1 MTQRV
6 VCIVGIVTLFAT
18 TAFGSAASDLPRWT
32 PERPYIVEVGEPY
45 AITSTRL
52 DREAARNSA
61 LEEQLTDYGYP
72 EYVEIQE
79 ITPQWPWETYELRLY
94 YLQRN
99 VETDFG
105 HVIVSPAM
113 PNFGLLKYQAE
124 ITPEKRHQIEVI
136 LAARQSP
143 PIQPVIASAPPPA
156 AAATTSEG
164 GSLEDA
170 VARIEAAAARA
181 EEAANRAVEQ
191 SEAAVRA
198 ADRTN
203 NMVEKMSASMAPS
216 TPPRRVRKRH

>member
-6 VCIVGIVTLFAT
+6 VSIVGIVTLFAT

-32 PERPYIVEVGEPY
+32 AERPYIVEVGEPY
-45 AITSTRL
+45 PITSTRL
-52 DREAARNSA
+52 DSEAAHNSA
-61 LEEQLTDYGYP
+61 LEEQLASYGYP

-79 ITPQWPWETYELRLY
+79 ITPQWPWDAYELRLY

-143 PIQPVIASAPPPA
+143 PIRPVIASAPP
-156 AAATTSEG
+156 ATTEPEPTG
-164 GSLEDA
+164 TLADA

-198 ADRTN
+198 ADRTT
-203 NMVEKMSASMAPS
+203 NMVEKMSASAAPS
-216 TPPRRVRKRH
+216 AQPRRPRKRR

>member
-6 VCIVGIVTLFAT
+6 VSIVGIMTLFAT
-18 TAFGSAASDLPRWT
+18 TAFGSAASDLPRWSAD
-32 PERPYIVEVGEPY
+32 RPYIVEVGEPY

-52 DREAARNSA
+52 EREAARNSA
-61 LEEQLTDYGYP
+61 LEEQLIDYGYP

-105 HVIVSPAM
+105 HVIVSSAM

-124 ITPEKRHQIEVI
+124 IAPEKRHQIEVI

-143 PIQPVIASAPPPA
+143 PIRPVIASAPPPA
-156 AAATTSEG
+156 TAEAEPRGTLA
-164 GSLEDA
+164 DA

-198 ADRTN
+198 ADRTT
-203 NMVEKMSASMAPS
+203 NMVEKMSASAAPRAQ
-216 TPPRRVRKRH
+216 PRRPRKRR